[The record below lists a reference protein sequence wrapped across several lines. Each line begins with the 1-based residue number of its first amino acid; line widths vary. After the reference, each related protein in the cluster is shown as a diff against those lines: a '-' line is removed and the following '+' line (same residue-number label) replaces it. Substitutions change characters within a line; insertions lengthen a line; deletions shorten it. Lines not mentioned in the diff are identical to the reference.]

1 MTRPLLFALQFL
13 TRIPVAPRGA
23 PSGDDLRRATGL
35 YSVVGLLVGGA
46 AAAVYRGSIS
56 VLPASVSVVLALLF
70 SVIVTGA
77 LHEDGLADC
86 ADGFA
91 GSRERARA
99 LEIMRDS
106 RIGTFGAL
114 AIAFALLLKYTLLSA
129 LGERDVIRSLIV
141 AGALSRWLVL
151 PMAYLLPSA
160 RRDGLGSAFASYVG
174 PWQILIGAVPVMLFG
189 AFFYGLRFIAIS
201 SCAIAAAG
209 LFGWYCHRRIG
220 GITGDC
226 LGAAVQLAEIASY
239 TMVVVLEP
247 WP

>member
-23 PSGDDLRRATGL
+23 PSADDLRRATGF

-56 VLPASVSVVLALLF
+56 ILPASVSIVLALLF
-70 SVIVTGA
+70 GVIVTGA

-91 GSRERARA
+91 GSREPARA

-114 AIAFALLLKYTLLSA
+114 AITFALLLKFTLISA

-141 AGALSRWLVL
+141 AAALSRWLVL
-151 PMAYLLPSA
+151 PMALLFPAA
-160 RRDGLGSAFASYVG
+160 RRDGLGSAFANYVG
-174 PWQILIGAVPVMLFG
+174 PVQILIGAVPVLLSG
-189 AFFYGLRFIAIS
+189 AFLYGLRFIVVAS
-201 SCAIAAAG
+201 GAIAAVG
-209 LFGWYCHRRIG
+209 LFGWYCRRRIG

-226 LGAAVQLAEIASY
+226 LGAAIQVAEIASY
-239 TMVVVLEP
+239 IVVVILEP

>member
-23 PSGDDLRRATGL
+23 PSADDLRRATAL

-56 VLPASVSVVLALLF
+56 ILPASVSVVLALLF
-70 SVIVTGA
+70 IVVATGA

-91 GSRERARA
+91 GSREPARA

-114 AIAFALLLKYTLLSA
+114 AITFALLLKFTLISA

-141 AGALSRWLVL
+141 AAALSRWLVL
-151 PMAYLLPSA
+151 PMALLFPAA
-160 RRDGLGSAFASYVG
+160 RRDGLGSAFANYVG
-174 PWQILIGAVPVMLFG
+174 PLQILIGAVPVLLSG
-189 AFFYGLRFIAIS
+189 AFLYRLRFIVIAS
-201 SCAIAAAG
+201 GAIAAVG
-209 LFGWYCHRRIG
+209 LFGWYCRRRIG

-226 LGAAVQLAEIASY
+226 LGAAIQVAEIASY
-239 TMVVVLEP
+239 IVVVILEP